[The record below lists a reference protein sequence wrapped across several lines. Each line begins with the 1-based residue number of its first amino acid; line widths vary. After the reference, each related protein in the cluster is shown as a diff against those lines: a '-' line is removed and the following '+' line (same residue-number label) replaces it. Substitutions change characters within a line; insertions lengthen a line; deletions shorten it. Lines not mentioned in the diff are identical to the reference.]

1 MIVGDSMNST
11 IISVSLNIVD
21 EPQLFNSATV
31 AKDPSFLVKIWN
43 VLLVSLHQAF
53 AIF

>member
-21 EPQLFNSATV
+21 EPQLFNPATV
-31 AKDPSFLVKIWN
+31 AKDPSFLAKI
-43 VLLVSLHQAF
+43 
-53 AIF
+53 